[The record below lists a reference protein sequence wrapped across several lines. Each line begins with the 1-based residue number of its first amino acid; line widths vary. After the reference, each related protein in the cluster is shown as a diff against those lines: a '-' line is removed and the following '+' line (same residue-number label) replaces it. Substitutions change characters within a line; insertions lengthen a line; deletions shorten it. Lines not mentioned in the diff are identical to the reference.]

1 MQKNKG
7 SAKMQSLVF
16 KMLHKNSF
24 WKSVKSAVVA
34 IETVVAMMLQSVVK
48 SGGIIAMIT
57 PITGIKI
64 YR

>member
-1 MQKNKG
+1 MQNL
-7 SAKMQSLVF
+7 AF